1 MSKKEMKS
9 KEHEKEEKKKTDSPQ
24 QETTPAQEADGKELQ
39 TQVADLQAKLA
50 EAEKQQAETKD
61 QLLRVLAEYDNYRKR
76 TEREKAAT
84 YDNAAKD
91 TIAQF
96 LGVVDTIEMALAQ
109 KDCKMEDLRKGVEM
123 IEKNLQDI
131 LSKLGVTPIGAE
143 GEPFDP
149 ELHQAVS
156 HVEDEK
162 LGENVISAVYRKGY
176 RMGDRIV
183 RHATV
188 VVAN

>member
-1 MSKKEMKS
+1 M
-9 KEHEKEEKKKTDSPQ
+9 
-24 QETTPAQEADGKELQ
+24 
-39 TQVADLQAKLA
+39 
-50 EAEKQQAETKD
+50 
-61 QLLRVLAEYDNYRKR
+61 RVLAEYDNYRKR